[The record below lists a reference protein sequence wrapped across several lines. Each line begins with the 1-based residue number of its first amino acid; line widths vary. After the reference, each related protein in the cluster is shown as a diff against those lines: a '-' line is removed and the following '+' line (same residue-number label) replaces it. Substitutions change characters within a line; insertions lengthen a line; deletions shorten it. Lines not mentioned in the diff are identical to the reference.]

1 MLTLE
6 SKYQFA
12 GVLSRKD
19 FTTFFIET
27 FVSIYFFKVEQ
38 SRTMSGKSNKVKN
51 GHRST
56 QKVKNE
62 HRLTQ
67 KVKNGH
73 RLTISV

>member
-6 SKYQFA
+6 SNYQFA

-19 FTTFFIET
+19 FTTFFYRD
-27 FVSIYFFKVEQ
+27 FRFDLVLQ
-38 SRTMSGKSNKVKN
+38 SQTMSGKSNKVKN